1 MYFTQKPEV
10 PLYSIT
16 SEKGGSLMRIAT
28 GNVALSSQRSYYKK
42 VDVRTETLQKNERTG
57 LTRATVNY
65 LSTEVREGEFG
76 LNYEDTKGNSLDM
89 SGESKTYTLKSVRG
103 QSASMVTG
111 GMSGLENKVFTSV
124 FDRLLD
130 MLKTGFGNTKL
141 SLKDYLGNRTSGKSD
156 NLMAQMFD
164 IYTSSKNNPDI
175 SSFAGGG
182 QNLVTETKR
191 VSSSLVEAEAVQ
203 VQAGGY
209 VQTEDGRSISFGVT
223 LNMSR
228 AFASQVNIETTQQ
241 VVMTDPLVINM
252 DNLPAGTR
260 DMTFQFDIDCDGKMD
275 EISMLREGSGF
286 LALDK
291 NGDGKINDGSELF
304 GTKSGNGFSDLAV
317 YDEDGNGWIDENDE
331 IFSKLRIWS
340 KDKDGNDV
348 LKTLKEADVGAI
360 YLGSTTSQFSITDQK
375 DNTVQG
381 AVRATG
387 IYLKE
392 STGTAGTVQQVDL
405 ANRTYTA

>member
-1 MYFTQKPEV
+1 
-10 PLYSIT
+10 
-16 SEKGGSLMRIAT
+16 MRIAT
-28 GNVALSSQRSYYKK
+28 GSVALSSQRDYHKK
-42 VDVRTETLQKNERTG
+42 VDVRTETTQRNEKSGFTRT
-57 LTRATVNY
+57 TVNY
-65 LSTEVREGEFG
+65 MSTEVRESG
-76 LNYEDTKGNSLDM
+76 LDLAYKDADGNSLEM
-89 SGESKTYTLKSVRG
+89 SAESKTYSLRSVRG
-103 QSASMVTG
+103 QASGMVTG
-111 GMSGLENKVFTSV
+111 GMPGLENRVFTSV

-141 SLKDYLGNRTSGKSD
+141 SLKDYLGNRTGHKSD
-156 NLMAQMFD
+156 DLMSQMFAIQNASQRD
-164 IYTSSKNNPDI
+164 QGI
-175 SSFAGGG
+175 SFSEGVHVAGGSG
-182 QNLVTETKR
+182 RMMVTETKR
-191 VSSSLVEAEAVQ
+191 VSSTLVEQEAVH

-209 VQTEDGRSISFGVT
+209 VQTEDGRSISFGVD

-228 AFASQVNIETTQQ
+228 EFASQVNIESTQQ

-252 DNLPAGTR
+252 DDLPAGVT
-260 DMTFQFDIDCDGKMD
+260 DMTFQFDIDCDGKLD
-275 EISMLREGSGF
+275 QISMLREGSGF

-304 GTKSGNGFSDLAV
+304 GTRSGDGFADLAA

-360 YLGSTTSQFSITDQK
+360 YLGSASSQFSITDEK
-375 DNTVQG
+375 NNDVLG

-387 IYLKE
+387 VYLKE
-392 STGTAGTVQQVDL
+392 STGMAGTVQQVDL
-405 ANRTYTA
+405 ANREYIA

>member
-1 MYFTQKPEV
+1 
-10 PLYSIT
+10 
-16 SEKGGSLMRIAT
+16 MRIAT
-28 GNVALSSQRSYYKK
+28 GSVALSSQRDYHKK
-42 VDVRTETLQKNERTG
+42 VDVRTETTQRNEKSGFTRT
-57 LTRATVNY
+57 TVNY
-65 LSTEVREGEFG
+65 MSTEVRESG
-76 LNYEDTKGNSLDM
+76 LDLAYKDADGNSLEM
-89 SGESKTYTLKSVRG
+89 SAESKTYTLRSVRG
-103 QSASMVTG
+103 QASGMVTG
-111 GMSGLENKVFTSV
+111 GMPGLENKVFTSV

-141 SLKDYLGNRTSGKSD
+141 SLKDYLGNRTGHKSD
-156 NLMAQMFD
+156 DLMSQMFAIQNASQRD
-164 IYTSSKNNPDI
+164 QGI
-175 SSFAGGG
+175 SFSEGVHVAGSPGRTM
-182 QNLVTETKR
+182 VTETKR
-191 VSSSLVEAEAVQ
+191 VSSTLVEQEAVH

-209 VQTEDGRSISFGVT
+209 VQTEDGRSISFGVD

-228 AFASQVNIETTQQ
+228 EFASQVNIESTQQ

-252 DNLPAGTR
+252 DDLPAGVT
-260 DMTFQFDIDCDGKMD
+260 DMTFQFDIDCDGKLD

-304 GTKSGNGFSDLAV
+304 GTRSGDGFADLAA

-360 YLGSTTSQFSITDQK
+360 YLGSASSQFSITDEK
-375 DNTVQG
+375 NNDVLG

-387 IYLKE
+387 VYLKE
-392 STGTAGTVQQVDL
+392 STGMAGTVQQVDL
-405 ANRTYTA
+405 ANREYIA

>member
-1 MYFTQKPEV
+1 
-10 PLYSIT
+10 
-16 SEKGGSLMRIAT
+16 MRIAT
-28 GNVALSSQRSYYKK
+28 GSVALSSQRDYHKK
-42 VDVRTETLQKNERTG
+42 VDVRTETIHRDEKSG
-57 LTRATVNY
+57 FTRATVNHM
-65 LSTEVREGEFG
+65 STEVRESG
-76 LNYEDTKGNSLDM
+76 LDLAYKDADGNSLEM
-89 SGESKTYTLKSVRG
+89 SAESKTYTLRSVRG
-103 QSASMVTG
+103 QASGLVTG
-111 GMSGLENKVFTSV
+111 GMAGLENKVFTSV

-141 SLKDYLGNRTSGKSD
+141 SLKDYLGDRAGNKSD
-156 NLMAQMFD
+156 DLMSKMFAIQNASQRD
-164 IYTSSKNNPDI
+164 QGI
-175 SSFAGGG
+175 SFSEGVHVAGGSG
-182 QNLVTETKR
+182 RMTVTETKR
-191 VSSSLVEAEAVQ
+191 VSSTLVEQEAVS

-209 VQTEDGRSISFGVT
+209 VQTEDGRSISFGVN

-228 AFASQVNIETTQQ
+228 EFASQVNIESTQQ

-252 DNLPAGTR
+252 DDLPAGVT
-260 DMTFQFDIDCDGKMD
+260 DMTFQFDIDCDGKLD

-304 GTKSGNGFSDLAV
+304 GTRSGDGFADLAA

-331 IFSKLRIWS
+331 IYSKLRIWS

-360 YLGSTTSQFSITDQK
+360 YLGSAKSQFSITDEK
-375 DNTVQG
+375 NNDVLG

-387 IYLKE
+387 VYLKE
-392 STGTAGTVQQVDL
+392 STGMAGTVQQVDL
-405 ANRTYTA
+405 ANREYIA

>member
-1 MYFTQKPEV
+1 
-10 PLYSIT
+10 
-16 SEKGGSLMRIAT
+16 MRIAT

-89 SGESKTYTLKSVRG
+89 SGESKTYTLKSVRS
-103 QSASMVTG
+103 QASGTVTG
-111 GMSGLENKVFTSV
+111 GMPGLENKVFTSV

-164 IYTSSKNNPDI
+164 IYTSSKNPDI

-191 VSSSLVEAEAVQ
+191 VSSSLVEAETVQ

-260 DMTFQFDIDCDGKMD
+260 DITFQFDIDCDGKMD

-360 YLGSTTSQFSITDQK
+360 YLGSTTSQFSITDKK

-387 IYLKE
+387 VYLKE
-392 STGTAGTVQQVDL
+392 STGMAGTVQQVDL
-405 ANRTYTA
+405 ANKTYTA

>member
-1 MYFTQKPEV
+1 
-10 PLYSIT
+10 
-16 SEKGGSLMRIAT
+16 MRIAT

-182 QNLVTETKR
+182 QYDRITGPAAA
-191 VSSSLVEAEAVQ
+191 SSS
-203 VQAGGY
+203 
-209 VQTEDGRSISFGVT
+209 R
-223 LNMSR
+223 
-228 AFASQVNIETTQQ
+228 
-241 VVMTDPLVINM
+241 
-252 DNLPAGTR
+252 
-260 DMTFQFDIDCDGKMD
+260 
-275 EISMLREGSGF
+275 
-286 LALDK
+286 
-291 NGDGKINDGSELF
+291 
-304 GTKSGNGFSDLAV
+304 
-317 YDEDGNGWIDENDE
+317 
-331 IFSKLRIWS
+331 
-340 KDKDGNDV
+340 
-348 LKTLKEADVGAI
+348 
-360 YLGSTTSQFSITDQK
+360 
-375 DNTVQG
+375 
-381 AVRATG
+381 
-387 IYLKE
+387 
-392 STGTAGTVQQVDL
+392 
-405 ANRTYTA
+405 RTPPG